1 MDFLPALCPI
11 LLASRA
17 DRAVRIFGEMCPQ
30 VVLRELPIYEPV
42 DLLPVGRVRDD
53 TELSAR
59 LLLPLHYD
67 RQVSSFLRSQVAP
80 LSYLRR
86 CQDPQVRA

>member
-11 LLASRA
+11 FLASRA

-30 VVLRELPIYEPV
+30 VVLGELPLYELV

-53 TELSAR
+53 TEPSAR
-59 LLLPLHYD
+59 HLPLHYD
-67 RQVSSFLRSQVAP
+67 RQVASFH
-80 LSYLRR
+80 
-86 CQDPQVRA
+86 